1 MLRDIRN
8 TSQTRPGLHPGQSC
22 LGMWACTIWI
32 QGDAPIRHVKT
43 HIPEDTKTHDQRTN
57 SSHFRGKPTLSFN
70 INIDL
75 SSSILLAENYYY

>member
-1 MLRDIRN
+1 
-8 TSQTRPGLHPGQSC
+8 
-22 LGMWACTIWI
+22 
-32 QGDAPIRHVKT
+32 VKT